1 MCRFWCIFLEQMTEH
16 VYVTSPV
23 SFARDVHYLLV
34 ILLWF
39 STFRGAT
46 RAIEVKLQVSN
57 KSIHTLNVFIVP
69 LCILWLFPWCIVD
82 QLTYNT
88 LCSPE
93 KTSPRK
99 TLTAVTQ
106 LLYMPSAIQGAIIE
120 GDKTGNMRHDKI
132 YSNNVGWV
140 GQCTQQQLTSDILS
154 APSVPLQ
161 GCDELSG
168 MEVWMIQRRQNLQ
181 QQEV

>member
-1 MCRFWCIFLEQMTEH
+1 MPDIQKSGAIPSVQRTAESFDLNK
-16 VYVTSPV
+16 VYMQILGYS
-23 SFARDVHYLLV
+23 SGADDVYYLPV

-46 RAIEVKLQVSN
+46 RVIQVKLQVSN
-57 KSIHTLNVFIVP
+57 KSTHTLNVFIVP

-99 TLTAVTQ
+99 TLCTRCCQHQQAPLNAMQ
-106 LLYMPSAIQGAIIE
+106 HRELLQEIKQGI
-120 GDKTGNMRHDKI
+120 
-132 YSNNVGWV
+132 
-140 GQCTQQQLTSDILS
+140 
-154 APSVPLQ
+154 
-161 GCDELSG
+161 
-168 MEVWMIQRRQNLQ
+168 
-181 QQEV
+181 